1 MENSIIINEL
11 AKIIKGVDVLK
22 DINLEFTGGNVYGL
36 SGKNGC
42 GKTMLMR
49 AICGLIK
56 PTKGEIII
64 NDKTLGKDM
73 SFPESVGALIENPA
87 FLNNYSGF
95 DNLRLLADIKGIATD
110 EEIRE
115 TMTKVGLNPD
125 DPKKYRKYS
134 LGMKQK
140 LGIACAVM
148 EKPDIV
154 ILDESINAIDES
166 GVKLVEKIFEELKEN
181 GSIII
186 VACHDKEE
194 LELLADEIIY
204 MEEGT
209 VRNKN

>member
-154 ILDESINAIDES
+154 ILDESINAID
-166 GVKLVEKIFEELKEN
+166 
-181 GSIII
+181 
-186 VACHDKEE
+186 
-194 LELLADEIIY
+194 
-204 MEEGT
+204 
-209 VRNKN
+209 